1 MNEPR
6 MNAIVQDEYGPVKVL
21 SLRNIERPT
30 PGPDEVLVRV
40 HAAGVNPADWH
51 LMTGVPYLARLAFG
65 LRRPKNPVRG
75 ADVAGV
81 VESVGP
87 GVTALSAG
95 DRVFGVAKGSFAQ
108 YAVAAVGSLARL
120 PESLS
125 FPHAAAIPLAGCTA
139 LHAVRDAGLVS
150 AGQRVLVIGAGGGIG
165 TFVVQLAVALGATVT
180 GVCSTSKLELV
191 RSLGAQAVIDY
202 TVEQITGH
210 PPFDVIIDTAGNRP
224 LSLLRSILTPQGR
237 IVIVGA
243 EGGGNLAGNTGR
255 QLQAALTPRAKQRA
269 IALFSTESTADLGSL
284 LEFVDAGTVRPV
296 IDREYP
302 LAEAA
307 AAITRMTDG
316 LAHGKIVLTV

>member
-1 MNEPR
+1 MK
-6 MNAIVQDEYGPVKVL
+6 AIVHDEYGPVEVL
-21 SLRNIERPT
+21 SLREIESPT
-30 PGPDEVLVRV
+30 PGAGEVLIGV

-65 LRRPKNPVRG
+65 LRRPKNRVRG

-81 VESVGP
+81 VQSVGP
-87 GVTALSAG
+87 GVTAFSAG

-108 YAVAAVGSLARL
+108 YAVAAVGSLAHL

-125 FPHAAAIPLAGCTA
+125 FVQGAAIPLAGCTA

-165 TFVVQLAVALGATVT
+165 TFAVQLAVALGAAVT

-191 RSLGAQAVIDY
+191 RSLGAETVIDY
-202 TVEQITGH
+202 TVDDITGH
-210 PPFDVIIDTAGNRP
+210 LPFDVIIDLAGNRP
-224 LSLLRSILTPQGR
+224 LSLLRSTLTPHGR
-237 IVIVGA
+237 VVIVGA
-243 EGGGNLAGNTGR
+243 EGGGDVAGNTGR
-255 QLQAALTPRAKQRA
+255 QLHALLTPRARQRA
-269 IALFSTESTADLGSL
+269 IGLFSTESTADLESL
-284 LEFVDAGTVRPV
+284 LGFVAAGSVRPV

>member
-1 MNEPR
+1 MK
-6 MNAIVQDEYGPVKVL
+6 AIVHDEYGPVEVL
-21 SLRNIERPT
+21 SLREIESPT
-30 PGPDEVLVRV
+30 PGLGEVLIEV

-81 VESVGP
+81 VQSVGP
-87 GVTALSAG
+87 KVTGFRVG

-108 YAVAAVGSLARL
+108 FTVAAVGSLAHL
-120 PESLS
+120 PEPLS
-125 FPHAAAIPLAGCTA
+125 FVQGAAIPLAGCTA

-165 TFVVQLAVALGATVT
+165 TFVVQLAIALGATVT

-191 RSLGAQAVIDY
+191 RSLGAETVIDY
-202 TVEQITGH
+202 TVDDITGH

-224 LSLLRSILTPQGR
+224 LSLLRSTVTPQGR

-243 EGGGNLAGNTGR
+243 EGGGNFAGNTGR
-255 QLQAALTPRAKQRA
+255 QLQALLTPRARQRA
-269 IALFSTESTADLGSL
+269 IGLFSTESTADLESL
-284 LEFVDAGTVRPV
+284 LEFMATGSVRPV

>member
-1 MNEPR
+1 MK
-6 MNAIVQDEYGPVKVL
+6 AIVHDEYGPVEVL
-21 SLRNIERPT
+21 SLREIESPT
-30 PGPDEVLVRV
+30 PGAGEVLIGV

-81 VESVGP
+81 VQSVGP
-87 GVTALSAG
+87 AVTGFRVG

-108 YAVAAVGSLARL
+108 HAVAAVGSLAHL

-125 FPHAAAIPLAGCTA
+125 FVQGAAIPLAGCTA

-165 TFVVQLAVALGATVT
+165 TFVVQLAIALGATVT

-191 RSLGAQAVIDY
+191 RSLGAETVIDY
-202 TVEQITGH
+202 TVDDITGH
-210 PPFDVIIDTAGNRP
+210 LPFDVIIDTAGNRP
-224 LSLLRSILTPQGR
+224 LSLLRSALTPQGR
-237 IVIVGA
+237 VVIVGA
-243 EGGGNLAGNTGR
+243 EGGGNFAGNTGR
-255 QLQAALTPRAKQRA
+255 QLQALLTPHARQRA
-269 IALFSTESTADLGSL
+269 IGLFSTESTADLQSL
-284 LEFVDAGTVRPV
+284 LEFVAAGSVRPV

>member
-1 MNEPR
+1 MK
-6 MNAIVQDEYGPVKVL
+6 AIVHDEYGPVEVL
-21 SLRNIERPT
+21 SLREIESPA
-30 PGPDEVLVRV
+30 PGPGEVLIGV

-75 ADVAGV
+75 VDVAGV
-81 VESVGP
+81 VKSVGP
-87 GVTALSAG
+87 GVTAFSAG
-95 DRVFGVAKGSFAQ
+95 DRVFGVAKGSFAEN
-108 YAVAAVGSLARL
+108 AVAAIGSLAHL

-125 FPHAAAIPLAGCTA
+125 FVQGAAIPLAGCTA

-165 TFVVQLAVALGATVT
+165 TFAVQLAVALGATVT

-191 RSLGAQAVIDY
+191 RSLGAETVIDY
-202 TVEQITGH
+202 TVDDITGH
-210 PPFDVIIDTAGNRP
+210 LPFDVIIDTAGNRP
-224 LSLLRSILTPQGR
+224 LSLLRSTVTPQGR
-237 IVIVGA
+237 VVIVGA
-243 EGGGNLAGNTGR
+243 EGGGNFAGNTGR
-255 QLQAALTPRAKQRA
+255 QLQALLTPRARQRA
-269 IALFSTESTADLGSL
+269 IGLFSTESTADLESL
-284 LEFVDAGTVRPV
+284 LEFVATGSVRPV

>member
-1 MNEPR
+1 MK
-6 MNAIVQDEYGPVKVL
+6 AIVHDEYGPVEVL
-21 SLRNIERPT
+21 SLREIESPT
-30 PGPDEVLVRV
+30 PGLGEVLIEV

-81 VESVGP
+81 VQSVGP
-87 GVTALSAG
+87 KVTGFHVG

-108 YAVAAVGSLARL
+108 FTVAAVGSLAHL
-120 PESLS
+120 PEPLS
-125 FPHAAAIPLAGCTA
+125 FVQGAAIPLAGCTA

-165 TFVVQLAVALGATVT
+165 TFVVQLAIALGATVT

-191 RSLGAQAVIDY
+191 RSLGAETVIDY
-202 TVEQITGH
+202 TVDDITGH

-224 LSLLRSILTPQGR
+224 LSLLRSTVTPQGR

-243 EGGGNLAGNTGR
+243 EGGGNFAGNTGR
-255 QLQAALTPRAKQRA
+255 QLQALLTPRARQRA
-269 IALFSTESTADLGSL
+269 IGLFSTESTADLESL
-284 LEFVDAGTVRPV
+284 LEFMATGSVRPV

>member
-1 MNEPR
+1 MK
-6 MNAIVQDEYGPVKVL
+6 AIVHDEYGPVEVL
-21 SLRNIERPT
+21 SLREIESPT
-30 PGPDEVLVRV
+30 PGLGEVLIEV

-81 VESVGP
+81 VQSVGP
-87 GVTALSAG
+87 KVTGFRVG

-108 YAVAAVGSLARL
+108 FTVAAVGSLAHL

-125 FPHAAAIPLAGCTA
+125 FVQGAAIPLAGCTA

-165 TFVVQLAVALGATVT
+165 TFVVQLAVALGAMVT

-191 RSLGAQAVIDY
+191 RSLGAETVIDY
-202 TVEQITGH
+202 TVDDITGH

-224 LSLLRSILTPQGR
+224 LSLLRSTVTPQGR
-237 IVIVGA
+237 VVIFGA
-243 EGGGNLAGNTGR
+243 EGGGNFAGNTGR
-255 QLQAALTPRAKQRA
+255 QLQALLTPRARQRA
-269 IALFSTESTADLGSL
+269 IGLFSTESTADLESL
-284 LEFVDAGTVRPV
+284 LEFVVAGSVRPV